1 MKYLVIIP
9 DGIGDHPFETLG
21 GKTPL
26 EVARIPNLE
35 YFTKIGKVG
44 MVKTVPDKLD
54 VSSHAALFSLMGYDP
69 RRITTGPGA
78 LEAANLE
85 VKLEDNEV
93 AFRMN
98 LVTEAQGLLADAAA
112 GNIGTREAKALI
124 NFLNKKL
131 SSDFVR
137 FFPVRGYRHIAVIKD
152 ARGFQALSAA
162 CKAPETVVGKPVEA
176 NLPKGPGQDMIRKLM
191 YDAKMLLEQH
201 EINQVRVDLGENPAN
216 FVWLWGQGL
225 MPKIQKFQERTQG
238 LSGAMVSMSE
248 YVKGFARLVG
258 MTVMEMNSSAAYPDY
273 DYELYAQA
281 MEDLLQDKDF
291 VCVHITV
298 CEEASRE
305 GNLKQ
310 KILSLESLDHYL
322 LGRAKAIYEAT
333 KDIRILVA
341 PLVNIPCQAKMP
353 VRESVPFILSGKNIM
368 ADEIERYNEASA
380 RVSHF
385 KISEGWKILDALI
398 DLKEG

>member
-9 DGIGDHPFETLG
+9 DAIGDHPSETLG

-35 YFTKIGKVG
+35 FFAKIGKVG
-44 MVKTVPDKLD
+44 MVKTVPDRLD
-54 VSSHAALFSLMGYDP
+54 VSSHTALFSLMGYDP
-69 RRITTGPGA
+69 RQIVTGPGA

-98 LVTEAQGLLADAAA
+98 LVTEAQGMLADETA
-112 GNIGTREAKALI
+112 GNIATRESKALI

-137 FFPVRGYRHIAVIKD
+137 FFPMRGYRHIAVIKD
-152 ARGFQALSAA
+152 ARGFQALSAY
-162 CKAPETVVGKPVEA
+162 CKPPETVIGKPIEQ
-176 NLPKGPGQDMIRKLM
+176 NLPKGNGQDMIKKLM
-191 YDAKMLLEQH
+191 YDAKLLLEQH

-225 MPKIQKFQERTQG
+225 MPKLGKFHDRTQG

-248 YVKGFARLVG
+248 CVKGFARLVG
-258 MTVMEMNSSAAYPDY
+258 MTVMEMNSTAIYPDY

-281 MEDLLQDKDF
+281 MDDLLKEKDF
-291 VCVHITV
+291 VCVHLTV
-298 CEEASRE
+298 CEDASRE
-305 GNLKQ
+305 GNIKQ
-310 KILSLESLDHYL
+310 KVLSLESFDHYIV
-322 LGRAKAIYEAT
+322 GKAKALYEAN
-333 KDIRILVA
+333 KDLRILVA
-341 PLVNIPCQAKMP
+341 PLVTIPCQQKMP
-353 VRESVPFILSGKNIM
+353 VRESVPFVLSGKNIVP
-368 ADEIERYNEASA
+368 DEIERFNEAA
-380 RVSHF
+380 AKVSRLKF
-385 KISEGWKILDALI
+385 SDGWKLLDALI
-398 DLKEG
+398 DLREG

>member
-1 MKYLVIIP
+1 MRYLVIIP
-9 DGIGDHPFETLG
+9 DAIGDHPSETLG

-44 MVKTVPDKLD
+44 MAKLVPDRMD
-54 VSSHAALFSLMGYDP
+54 VAPHVALFSLMGYDP
-69 RRITTGPGA
+69 RQLVTGAGP

-98 LVTEAQGLLADAAA
+98 LVTEAQGMLADATA
-112 GNIGTREAKALI
+112 GNIATREAKALI

-131 SSDFVR
+131 SSDFVK
-137 FFPVRGYRHIAVIKD
+137 FFPMRGYRHIAVIKD
-152 ARGFQALSAA
+152 ARGFQALSAN
-162 CKAPETVVGKPVEA
+162 CKAPETAVGKPVEP

-191 YDAKMLLEQH
+191 YDAKLLLEEH

-216 FVWLWGQGL
+216 LVWLWGQGL
-225 MPKIQKFQERTQG
+225 MPKVTKFQERTQG

-258 MTVMEMNSSAAYPDY
+258 MTVMEMNSAAVYPDY

-281 MEDLLQDKDF
+281 MDDLLKEKDF
-291 VCVHITV
+291 VCVHVTV
-298 CEEASRE
+298 CEDASRE
-305 GNLKQ
+305 GNIKQ
-310 KILSLESLDHYL
+310 KVLSLESLDHYII
-322 LGRAKAIYEAT
+322 GRAKAIYEAN
-333 KDIRILVA
+333 KDLRVLIA
-341 PLVNIPCQAKMP
+341 PLSTMPCQLKMP
-353 VRESVPFILSGKNIM
+353 VRESVPFVFSGKNIVP
-368 ADEIERYNEASA
+368 DEIERFSESAA
-380 RVSHF
+380 RVAHLKFSD
-385 KISEGWKILDALI
+385 GWKLLDTLI
-398 DLKEG
+398 DLKEV